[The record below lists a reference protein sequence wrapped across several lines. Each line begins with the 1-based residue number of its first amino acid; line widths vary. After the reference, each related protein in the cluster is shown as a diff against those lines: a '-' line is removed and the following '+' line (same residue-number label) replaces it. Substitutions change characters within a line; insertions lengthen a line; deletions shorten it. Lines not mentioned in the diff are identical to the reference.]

1 MLEDLLI
8 IKRRRE
14 DDAAAVVGE
23 ARRNV
28 DQRQAD
34 CQARRAALDEYSD
47 WQEAEKAR
55 LYEEVYR
62 KSITRAKLE
71 SYREQI
77 GLLRQRQLQ
86 LEEEL
91 GKAERELRAAEV
103 ELEEARRKR
112 LDAHK
117 QVVKFEEYQA
127 VLEEE
132 QRREAER
139 REEAEVEDIVPLRN

>member
-1 MLEDLLI
+1 MLEDLLT

-23 ARRNV
+23 AQRTV
-28 DQRQAD
+28 DQR
-34 CQARRAALDEYSD
+34 RAACKAGRATLDEYNV
-47 WQEAEKAR
+47 WQEAEKLR

-62 KSITRAKLE
+62 KSVTRAKLE
-71 SYREQI
+71 GYRERT

-91 GKAERELRAAEV
+91 DKAERDLQVAEAELQ
-103 ELEEARRKR
+103 EARRKR
-112 LDAHK
+112 LDAHR

-127 VLEEE
+127 VLEAE
-132 QRREAER
+132 RKREAER
-139 REEAEVEDIVPLRN
+139 KEEAEAEDIVPLRS